1 MCSEKGRGRGGSGG
15 STAQLRQDVVGQGQA
30 WVLILRGREMT
41 GFLILRNQSG
51 TMDMHRAPDRCAS
64 LVIAGG
70 REERRAAQGA
80 GFAGLP

>member
-1 MCSEKGRGRGGSGG
+1 
-15 STAQLRQDVVGQGQA
+15 
-30 WVLILRGREMT
+30 MT